1 MLRILRLFVKEVF
14 YTVLLILGVTAL
26 LSLLFRLMP
35 GTITFEKNWI
45 YEYVKLLRRLF
56 TFNFGVSPVTGLD
69 INKIIFP
76 AFRNTFILTFGAILI
91 SVTISIP
98 IGIFS
103 AFRSFRG
110 ISWPLTMFSYIV
122 SSIPVFFLGYL
133 VIYLF
138 TRYSNFIPIYSA
150 SIGSKKHFLA
160 FILPIIVL
168 GLGNDSVSEFVRI
181 ISDELSRVMS
191 TDYVIA
197 SKARGESVIRSS
209 VKEGILI
216 PLVTIVFSR
225 IPFLIGGAIIVE
237 YVFNW
242 PGMGRL
248 AFQST
253 LNRDLPVLVV
263 IAFLSVLMV
272 RGGMILKNLFL
283 NFINPKE
290 V

>member
-1 MLRILRLFVKEVF
+1 MLRFLRIFTKELF

-26 LSLLFRLMP
+26 LGFLFRLMP
-35 GTITFEKNWI
+35 GTISFEKSWLN
-45 YEYVKLLRRLF
+45 EYIKLLQRLF
-56 TFNFGVSPVTGLD
+56 TFKFGVSPVSG
-69 INKIIFP
+69 ININRIVFP
-76 AFRNTFILTFGAILI
+76 AFRNTFILTFGAILVSVII
-91 SVTISIP
+91 SVP

-110 ISWPLTMFSYIV
+110 ISWPLTMFSYV
-122 SSIPVFFLGYL
+122 FSSIPVFFLGYL

-138 TRYSNFIPIYSA
+138 SRYSNFIPVYS
-150 SIGSKKHFLA
+150 SNMIGKNRFLV
-160 FILPIIVL
+160 FVLPILVL
-168 GLGNDSVSEFVRI
+168 GIGNDSVSEFVRI

-191 TDYVIA
+191 SDYVIA

-209 VKEGILI
+209 VNEGILI

-237 YVFNW
+237 YVFSW

-272 RGGMILKNLFL
+272 RGGMILKDLIL
-283 NFINPKE
+283 NIINPQDI
-290 V
+290 